1 MPKDLIVGSIVVI
14 LSLGFMTYIVF
25 WSRKTIEKIK
35 RKKLHSAREII
46 KGMNERR

>member
-1 MPKDLIVGSIVVI
+1 MYKDVIVGSIVVI
-14 LSLGFMTYIVF
+14 VSLGFIIYIVF

-35 RKKLHSAREII
+35 RKKLRSAREII